1 MEVGAKVDDPRDV
14 RVLVVAADPLARAGL
29 SASLA
34 GQPGLVVVGQIAPS
48 DDLALQAEAF
58 RPEVLLWDLG
68 WSPSS
73 PEEMDVLGTLGLP
86 VVLLIGEAQAAPTA
100 WRRGVSGLLS
110 RESDI
115 SRIAAAVSA
124 AAEGL
129 TVIGPGHQG
138 EIAPRHQGRQAHPL
152 EPLTPR
158 ETEVLELLAQG
169 LSNRA
174 IAHRLSISEH
184 TVKFHVNAILGKL
197 DAQSRTEAAVRAAAL
212 GLIPI

>member
-1 MEVGAKVDDPRDV
+1 MVAGAKVDDPRDV
-14 RVLVVAADPLARAGL
+14 RLLVVAADPLVRAGL

-34 GQPGLVVVGQIAPS
+34 DQPGLRVVGQIAPS
-48 DDLALQAEAF
+48 EDLAGQAGAFQAE
-58 RPEVLLWDLG
+58 VVLWDLG
-68 WSPSS
+68 WSPSHFEDIDS
-73 PEEMDVLGTLGLP
+73 LDSLGLP
-86 VVLLIGEAQAAPTA
+86 VVLLVGEAQSAPTA
-100 WRRGVSGLLS
+100 WRQGVSGLLS
-110 RESDI
+110 RESDVAQ
-115 SRIAAAVSA
+115 IAAAATA

-129 TVIGPGHQG
+129 TVLGPGHQG
-138 EIAPRHQGRQAHPL
+138 EIAPRRREREAHL
-152 EPLTPR
+152 AEPLTPR
-158 ETEVLELLAQG
+158 ETEVLELLAEG